1 MNVQERIQDAC
12 LKRIWNLAVG
22 SPADGALDG
31 SLDVDASDDD
41 SDDDSDDS
49 GISAFCQSSPSST
62 ITAIME
68 PIFTFLEFSAFW
80 VKIHD
85 SKIYYTYLVPL
96 SLSDLNLH
104 HNLSINIV

>member
-1 MNVQERIQDAC
+1 MNVQERIQDAR

-31 SLDVDASDDD
+31 SLDVDA

-68 PIFTFLEFSAFW
+68 PIFTFLEFSAF
-80 VKIHD
+80 
-85 SKIYYTYLVPL
+85 
-96 SLSDLNLH
+96 
-104 HNLSINIV
+104 

>member
-12 LKRIWNLAVG
+12 LKRIWNLSVG

-31 SLDVDASDDD
+31 SLVVDA

-68 PIFTFLEFSAFW
+68 PIFTFLEFSAF
-80 VKIHD
+80 
-85 SKIYYTYLVPL
+85 
-96 SLSDLNLH
+96 
-104 HNLSINIV
+104 

>member
-41 SDDDSDDS
+41 S

-68 PIFTFLEFSAFW
+68 PIFTFLEFSAF
-80 VKIHD
+80 
-85 SKIYYTYLVPL
+85 
-96 SLSDLNLH
+96 
-104 HNLSINIV
+104 

>member
-22 SPADGALDG
+22 SPADSALDG
-31 SLDVDASDDD
+31 SLDVDA

-68 PIFTFLEFSAFW
+68 PIFTFLEFSAF
-80 VKIHD
+80 
-85 SKIYYTYLVPL
+85 
-96 SLSDLNLH
+96 
-104 HNLSINIV
+104 

>member
-31 SLDVDASDDD
+31 SLVVDA

-49 GISAFCQSSPSST
+49 GISAFCQSLPSST

-68 PIFTFLEFSAFW
+68 PIFTFLEFSAF
-80 VKIHD
+80 
-85 SKIYYTYLVPL
+85 
-96 SLSDLNLH
+96 
-104 HNLSINIV
+104 

>member
-31 SLDVDASDDD
+31 SLDVDA

-85 SKIYYTYLVPL
+85 SKIHYTYLVPL